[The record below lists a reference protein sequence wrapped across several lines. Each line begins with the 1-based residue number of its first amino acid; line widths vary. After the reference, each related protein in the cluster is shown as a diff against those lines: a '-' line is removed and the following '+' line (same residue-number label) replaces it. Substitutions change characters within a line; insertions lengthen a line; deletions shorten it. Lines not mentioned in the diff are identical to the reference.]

1 MQTEEENRMIKDIKT
16 GVTITLLLGMT
27 VASAI
32 VGISSTNKVFK
43 LEQEIITLEEKLAN
57 TESANE
63 VLVEQLKQLIGGR

>member
-1 MQTEEENRMIKDIKT
+1 MIKDIKT

-27 VASAI
+27 VASVI

-43 LEQEIITLEEKLAN
+43 LEQEIVTLEEKLAN

>member
-1 MQTEEENRMIKDIKT
+1 MIKDIKT

-27 VASAI
+27 VASVI

-43 LEQEIITLEEKLAN
+43 LEQEIITLEKKLAN

-63 VLVEQLKQLIGGR
+63 VLVEQLKQIIGGR